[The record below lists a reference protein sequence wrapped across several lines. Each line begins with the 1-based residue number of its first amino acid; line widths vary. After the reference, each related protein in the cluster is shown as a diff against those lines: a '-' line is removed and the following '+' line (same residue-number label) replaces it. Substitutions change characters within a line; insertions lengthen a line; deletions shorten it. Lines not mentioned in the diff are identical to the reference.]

1 MEVTTQNALTAINT
15 MNILTRE
22 QHDEPFSPLEV
33 SQSHPVIAEFDVLFQ
48 LAVAQMNLFSASTSA
63 GANYLH

>member
-1 MEVTTQNALTAINT
+1 
-15 MNILTRE
+15 
-22 QHDEPFSPLEV
+22 
-33 SQSHPVIAEFDVLFQ
+33 VIAEFDVLFQ